1 MNACLP
7 SGIRCLSLH
16 RLISSKDS
24 SPDWTR
30 RFWIL
35 LAGVFAFRAV
45 FTLFFCSQADLA
57 GDEAYYW
64 DWGRQLDWGYYSKPP
79 MIGWIMGVVGR
90 LTGDTDWG
98 IRLAALLLGTGTLAA
113 FFALTRSL
121 YDARTGFMAAVLM
134 LLTPASAGLNLFLTI
149 DAPLLLTW
157 TLALLLYWSAVQTP
171 SSWLRWLMLALVMGI
186 GTLSKQMMLV
196 FPLLMVVFAAV
207 SKEDR
212 ALLKNPRFWISI
224 VISTLFLLP
233 VLHWQQQHQWITLEH
248 TAHHFDT
255 KSLDFW
261 HWLSRTLEWP
271 GVQALVY
278 TPVTWLAL
286 MWVLWVGVTHWK
298 SMDRRGRFLLLF
310 SAPALMI
317 FTLLALRQRIN
328 PNWPAVFYV
337 PSFILLA
344 AWFAGHLPW
353 GKSANWQ
360 KWSFRVAGFITMIL
374 HLIVPITF
382 LTSLKGH
389 KKLAELRGW
398 RETGAQAGKYLE
410 TVPRP
415 ERTFVMALGHRYSAA
430 QMAFNMP
437 QHPRTYRYEPSG
449 HPMSQYEIWPGAEER
464 LGDDALI
471 FTQSALPKLVS
482 DCFEKIEAFGKVE
495 VPLGDTARVYQVFLG
510 HRLQTWKKMGTP

>member
-1 MNACLP
+1 MPFRL
-7 SGIRCLSLH
+7 RCLTSL
-16 RLISSKDS
+16 KDS
-24 SPDWTR
+24 SPNWTR
-30 RFWIL
+30 RFWTL
-35 LAGVFAFRAV
+35 LACVFIFRAF
-45 FTLFFCSQADLA
+45 FTLFFCYQADLA

-64 DWGRQLDWGYYSKPP
+64 DWGRQFEWGYYSKPP

-90 LTGDTDWG
+90 ITGDTDWG
-98 IRLAALLLGTGTLAA
+98 IRGAALLLGTGTLAA
-113 FFALTRSL
+113 FFVLTRSL
-121 YDARTGFMAAVLM
+121 YDARTGFIAAALM

-157 TLALLLYWSAVQTP
+157 TVALLVFWSAVQSPT
-171 SSWLRWLMLALVMGI
+171 SWLRWLLLALVIGV

-196 FPLLMVVFAAV
+196 FPLLMVVFAAI

-212 ALLKNPRFWISI
+212 MLLKNPRLWIAI
-224 VISTLFLLP
+224 VIGVLFLLP
-233 VLHWQQQHQWITLEH
+233 VLHWQQQHRWITLEH

-255 KSLDFW
+255 KSLDAL
-261 HWLSRTLEWP
+261 HWLTRTLEWP

-278 TPVTWLAL
+278 TPVTWVAL
-286 MWVLWVGVTHWK
+286 MLVLWFGMKHWK
-298 SMDRRGRFLLLF
+298 SLDRRAHYLLLF

-337 PSFILLA
+337 PAFILLA
-344 AWFAGHLPW
+344 AWFTGHLAL
-353 GKSANWQ
+353 GKGKAANWQ
-360 KWSFRVAGFITMIL
+360 KWSFRVAGVMTLVL
-374 HLIVPITF
+374 HLIIPITF

-398 RETGAQAGKYLE
+398 KETGFQAGQFLE
-410 TVPRP
+410 KVPRP
-415 ERTFVMALGHRYSAA
+415 VNTFVMALGHRYSAA

-471 FTQSALPKLVS
+471 FSQSVVPKAVS
-482 DCFEKIEAFGKVE
+482 DAFEKVEPFGKVE
-495 VPLGDTARVYQVFLG
+495 VPLGDTSRVYQVFLG
-510 HRLQTWKKMGTP
+510 QQLKSWEKIGTP

>member
-1 MNACLP
+1 
-7 SGIRCLSLH
+7 
-16 RLISSKDS
+16 LISSKDS

-35 LAGVFAFRAV
+35 LVCVFLFRAV

-64 DWGRQLDWGYYSKPP
+64 DWGRQFDWGYYSKPP

-121 YDARTGFMAAVLM
+121 YDARTGFIAAALM

-157 TLALLLYWSAVQTP
+157 TLALRLFWSAAQSP
-171 SSWLRWLMLALVMGI
+171 ASWARWLILALVIGF

-212 ALLKNPRFWISI
+212 VLLKNPRLWIAI
-224 VISTLFLLP
+224 VIGVLFLIP
-233 VLHWQQQHQWITLEH
+233 VLNWQQKHQWITLEH

-255 KSLDFW
+255 KSLDVVD
-261 HWLSRTLEWP
+261 WLTRTLEWP

-286 MWVLWVGVTHWK
+286 VMVLWAGMSRWK
-298 SMDRRGRFLLLF
+298 TMDRRARYLLLF
-310 SAPALMI
+310 SAPALLI

-337 PSFILLA
+337 PAFILLA
-344 AWFAGHLPW
+344 AWFTEHLPFAK
-353 GKSANWQ
+353 GASWQ
-360 KWSFRVAGFITMIL
+360 KWSFRVAGAITVVL

-398 RETGAQAGKYLE
+398 KETGAQAGQFLE
-410 TVPRP
+410 KVPRP
-415 ERTFVMALGHRYSAA
+415 EHTFVMALGHRYGAA

-449 HPMSQYEIWPGAEER
+449 HPMSQYEVWPGPEER
-464 LGDDALI
+464 IGDDSLI
-471 FTQSALPKLVS
+471 FSLGALPKAVAE
-482 DCFEKIEAFGKVE
+482 CFEKTEPMGKVE
-495 VPLGDTARVYQVFLG
+495 VPLGDVTRVYQVFLG
-510 HRLQTWKKMGTP
+510 HRLLTWKKVGTP